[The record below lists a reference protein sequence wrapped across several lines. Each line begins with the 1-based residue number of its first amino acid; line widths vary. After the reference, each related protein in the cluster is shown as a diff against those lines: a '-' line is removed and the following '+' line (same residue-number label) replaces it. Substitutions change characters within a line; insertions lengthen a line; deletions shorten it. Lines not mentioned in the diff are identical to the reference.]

1 MGMDVLETGAFWLG
15 LGKIIWVDLLLSG
28 DNAVVIALAV
38 RALPVHQQKRAVV
51 FGAGLAIAMR
61 VILTLFAV
69 ELLQW
74 PYLKLFGAILL
85 LWIGV
90 KLLSGDDDSG
100 GNIREGRTI
109 WSAIKTILMADF
121 VMSLD
126 NVMGVAGAASNAP
139 SALIRDILVL
149 FGLGASIPVVIWGS
163 GIVLRVMGR
172 LPVIVTL
179 GGMLLGWIAGEML
192 AMEAFVARLS
202 QGIPH
207 AEYVFAVL
215 GALLVFAISRLM
227 SYRRNGLTSVQE
239 RDV

>member
-1 MGMDVLETGAFWLG
+1 MEVLETAVFWIG

-38 RALPVHQQKRAVV
+38 RALPKHQQKKAVF

-69 ELLQW
+69 ELLQQ
-74 PYLKLFGAILL
+74 PYLKLLGALLL
-85 LWIGV
+85 LWIGI
-90 KLLSGDDDSG
+90 KLLSGDDDDA

-139 SALIRDILVL
+139 SAMIRDILVL

-163 GIVLRVMGR
+163 GIVLRVMER
-172 LPVIVTL
+172 MPVIVTF
-179 GGMLLGWIAGEML
+179 GGMLLGWIAGEMF
-192 AMEAFVARLS
+192 AMEAFVAEFS
-202 QGIPH
+202 SGIPH
-207 AEYVFAVL
+207 AEYGFALL
-215 GALLVFAISRLM
+215 GALLVLGISKLM
-227 SYRRNGLTSVQE
+227 AVRKNGGTSVAE